1 MQVVRLSLL
10 LACGWETEA
19 FFRSLQHAIYK
30 KGRNRRLWF
39 SSLLLSNPSYYRTG
53 TMFMMDSFREHFL
66 PAHVTV
72 LQTEAKAVWGV
83 IKAADVFQYHVQLS
97 ASKAH
102 TRRWA
107 SDEELAWPVENYIQF
122 LIVPQCSPIALAS
135 PTLQG
140 TTVRR
145 GRKFRS
151 IHTIC
156 HLLFQQ
162 ATSVFL
168 EGFILASAWI
178 KCGITPWPFLSSSPA
193 SLTHTQWYRFP
204 CTTVTISP
212 AVHST
217 STSSLIHMYRQNHC
231 AHRDQF
237 IFPSPVAS
245 FILCRKKLAASNKEC
260 YE

>member
-1 MQVVRLSLL
+1 
-10 LACGWETEA
+10 
-19 FFRSLQHAIYK
+19 
-30 KGRNRRLWF
+30 
-39 SSLLLSNPSYYRTG
+39 
-53 TMFMMDSFREHFL
+53 MFMMDSFREHFL
-66 PAHVTV
+66 PAHITV

-83 IKAADVFQYHVQLS
+83 IKAADIFQYHIQLS
-97 ASKAH
+97 ASKVH

-107 SDEELAWPVENYIQF
+107 SNEELAWPVGNYIQF
-122 LIVPQCSPIALAS
+122 LIVPQCSPTASAS

-145 GRKFRS
+145 GQKIQKHSHNLPFTLPTSNFCVLGS
-151 IHTIC
+151 IYFSLSLNKMWHY
-156 HLLFQQ
+156 
-162 ATSVFL
+162 S
-168 EGFILASAWI
+168 
-178 KCGITPWPFLSSSPA
+178 WPFLSSSPA
-193 SLTHTQWYRFP
+193 SLTHTRLL
-204 CTTVTISP
+204 CTTVAISP

-217 STSSLIHMYRQNHC
+217 SGSSLIHMYSQNHY